1 MKLKLAKNNVLDLSV
16 TKVMGTIA
24 LSENDQRSIEDFVM
38 QAKSFVK
45 AGAELLEVGAKHNAG
60 TVNESRVSSVI
71 GAIIDNVDVPVAI
84 NSNNCLVIDQALRA
98 GAAMVVS
105 TDGLRS
111 PGVIELLK
119 SFDVPICLHYDQTI
133 RIDDDADVV
142 ATVSEF
148 FFERIDALLE
158 SGIQRKRLLID
169 PSVVNAS
176 IGNRLKLLGRL
187 ESFSSFALPVC
198 IALPRQIPEDDSFMR
213 DNHILSL
220 TAALFCSSC
229 KSVQIIRTV
238 DVSEVAIAIGF
249 WQLMSSKTKPFR
261 LSKVIVRRLRN
272 MRDAIHDFKTRKD
285 K

>member
-1 MKLKLAKNNVLDLSV
+1 MKLKLAKNRVIDLSV

-24 LSENDQRSIEDFVM
+24 LSENDKRSIDDLVM
-38 QAKSFVK
+38 LAKSFVK
-45 AGAELLEVGAKHNAG
+45 AGAELLEVGARHSLG
-60 TVNESRVSSVI
+60 SVNENRVNSVI
-71 GAIIDNVDVPVAI
+71 GAIINNVDVPVAV
-84 NSNNCLVIDQALRA
+84 NSNNSQVIDQALRA
-98 GAAMVVS
+98 GASMVIS

-111 PGVIELLK
+111 PGVIDLLK
-119 SFDVPICLHYDQTI
+119 SVDVPICLHYDQSS

-142 ATVSEF
+142 ASVSEF

-198 IALPRQIPEDDSFMR
+198 IALPRQIPDEDRFMK
-213 DNHILSL
+213 DNHVLTL

-229 KSVQIIRTV
+229 KAVQIIRTA

-249 WQLMSSKTKPFR
+249 WQLMSSKTKPFK

-272 MRDAIHDFKTRKD
+272 MRDAIHEFKTRKQQ
-285 K
+285 